1 MGIDRYEVR
10 EEDHRGGRQPAPG
23 QNFQLVSL
31 ASALLLALAALP
43 CTALAAEAGDTEPAQ
58 GAPPPAALYPA
69 EVRTSEENGM
79 IRLEKVYYL
88 STRDDPAVTTRCW
101 TC

>member
-1 MGIDRYEVR
+1 MKKH
-10 EEDHRGGRQPAPG
+10 HR
-23 QNFQLVSL
+23 LVSL

-88 STRDDPAVTTRCW
+88 STRDDPAAIPTGDFDREGRH
-101 TC
+101 